1 MGLFIVIFT
10 NTPRNYQNL
19 IFAGIPFIFT
29 LQRYMYTVPVLKQ
42 KKKTCFHEQFLA
54 PFLKRHHYNSYGSQE
69 LVAAHTHAE
78 LKVCPPLPPPIK
90 NNVPQPPVSFSYWGL
105 PGPLLTSTKSV
116 FCFTLIFWFY
126 YDHYSTF
133 WSNCRTSP
141 SRLSTES
148 GNTPIA
154 MVSAVNFRTTF
165 SSFGF
170 ISSDIDIEDNRYS
183 LHYYLCVMQD
193 VKCVIHLWEFSCPR
207 EKRSKK

>member
-1 MGLFIVIFT
+1 MLS
-10 NTPRNYQNL
+10 
-19 IFAGIPFIFT
+19 
-29 LQRYMYTVPVLKQ
+29 
-42 KKKTCFHEQFLA
+42 EQFLA

-69 LVAAHTHAE
+69 LVAAPTHAE
-78 LKVCPPLPPPIK
+78 LKVCPPLPPPPIK

-105 PGPLLTSTKSV
+105 PGPLLTSTKKK
-116 FCFTLIFWFY
+116 CFLFHFDLLVL
-126 YDHYSTF
+126 YDRYSTF

-193 VKCVIHLWEFSCPR
+193 VKCVIHLWEFSCPK
-207 EKRSKK
+207 EKWSKK

>member
-1 MGLFIVIFT
+1 MYIRISFLLESHSFSPFRGTCTL
-10 NTPRNYQNL
+10 YQFL
-19 IFAGIPFIFT
+19 Y
-29 LQRYMYTVPVLKQ
+29 R

-69 LVAAHTHAE
+69 LVAAPTHAE
-78 LKVCPPLPPPIK
+78 LKVCPPLPPPHQKQRTTTTCVIFILGSPWTPTDK
-90 NNVPQPPVSFSYWGL
+90 HQKCFL
-105 PGPLLTSTKSV
+105 FHFDLLV
-116 FCFTLIFWFY
+116 LY
-126 YDHYSTF
+126 NRYSTF

-193 VKCVIHLWEFSCPR
+193 VKCVIHLWEFSCLK

>member
-1 MGLFIVIFT
+1 MLTDFSLSGNPTLKIMGLFIVIFT

-78 LKVCPPLPPPIK
+78 LKVCPPLPPPPIK

-126 YDHYSTF
+126 MIVILPFDQIAGHRLQD
-133 WSNCRTSP
+133 CQPRVGILPSP
-141 SRLSTES
+141 WFPLSISEQHF
-148 GNTPIA
+148 PA
-154 MVSAVNFRTTF
+154 LVSFQA
-165 SSFGF
+165 
-170 ISSDIDIEDNRYS
+170 I
-183 LHYYLCVMQD
+183 
-193 VKCVIHLWEFSCPR
+193 
-207 EKRSKK
+207 